1 MIVFVIKHLRE
12 EKGLSRYKLAK
23 LAGISKPYL
32 ILLEENKR
40 MNPTLHVLESIANVL
55 NVNVKKLFY
64 SELDVEELREEMY
77 HRIEAFRLDSKEVL
91 EISQVIDLLINIKGN
106 KN

>member
-32 ILLEENKR
+32 ILL
-40 MNPTLHVLESIANVL
+40 
-55 NVNVKKLFY
+55 
-64 SELDVEELREEMY
+64 
-77 HRIEAFRLDSKEVL
+77 
-91 EISQVIDLLINIKGN
+91 
-106 KN
+106 